1 MPSIT
6 SWIAGAREDIYIV
19 DRKRIDPRYDMV
31 TAENAWAI
39 PLQVY
44 NLAVEGIRS
53 DLQKGLWQLR
63 IVLGLV

>member
-1 MPSIT
+1 MFT
-6 SWIAGAREDIYIV
+6 
-19 DRKRIDPRYDMV
+19 
-31 TAENAWAI
+31 TENVWAI
-39 PLQVY
+39 PLQAY

>member
-1 MPSIT
+1 
-6 SWIAGAREDIYIV
+6 
-19 DRKRIDPRYDMV
+19 MV

>member
-1 MPSIT
+1 MF
-6 SWIAGAREDIYIV
+6 
-19 DRKRIDPRYDMV
+19 
-31 TAENAWAI
+31 TAENVWAI

-44 NLAVEGIRS
+44 DSAVEEGIRS